1 LYHLGYKNF
10 SSNKGK
16 NSMRINL
23 EMNEELY
30 NTITSIK
37 QAEENIGG
45 LSNTSKMPALSTGIS
60 VDHCDNGSVLIEVD
74 GSACFGC
81 YADGGRYNMPNVK
94 DALAKRFDKY
104 KENSELWICSIVYIL
119 RNSKLMQ
126 RVPFFRWFDSGDLID
141 FDHLIAI
148 YTVVANTPTISHW
161 LPSKEWNLIKMV
173 STLPNLVTR
182 LSSPFKNKPF
192 KPNHTPTHSVVLTQA
207 EFDRTIDKAD
217 ETGIFYCPAYSQDGE
232 CKDCRAC
239 WNPEIECVAYR
250 FHGSKKHGNSKMLL
264 DIEKITSSQGYRI

>member
-1 LYHLGYKNF
+1 
-10 SSNKGK
+10 
-16 NSMRINL
+16 MRINL
-23 EMNEELY
+23 EMNQELY
-30 NTITSIK
+30 DTITSIK
-37 QAEENIGG
+37 QAEDNIGG

-60 VDHCDNGSVLIEVD
+60 VVHCDTGSVLIVVD

-94 DALAKRFDKY
+94 EALAKRFDKY
-104 KENSELWICSIVYIL
+104 KENPELWVCSIVYIL

-141 FDHLIAI
+141 LDHLIAI
-148 YTVVANTPTISHW
+148 YKVAVNTPNISHW
-161 LPSKEWNLIKMV
+161 LPSKEWNLIKMTKFWNV
-173 STLPNLVTR
+173 SNLVIR

-192 KPNHTPTHSVVLTQA
+192 KPNQYNNSSVVLTQA

-217 ETGIFYCPAYSQDGE
+217 DTGIFYCPAYSQDGE

-239 WNPEIECVAYR
+239 WNPDIECVAYR
-250 FHGSKKHGNSKMLL
+250 FHGSRKHGNSKMLL